1 MNLVGEIEE
10 LRPIDGFAFPVWASP
25 GTEERALVIGQ
36 RVERAH
42 AWFTG
47 VLGFQPR
54 VRLLALAPSDWD
66 RLAGMPV
73 FGFPHFIGDDTV
85 VVGSVPAP
93 FFAEI
98 VDFWK
103 PDLSEPTWRRLRDV
117 YGDPPVVD
125 GFSDLLAVHELGHL
139 FHVQAGFWRPATWLP
154 ELFCNVGLE
163 GYVAEVEPPG
173 LEILETLPLATS
185 EVSPERFAV
194 RELNGMDQATRVGGP
209 LNYAWFELR
218 LHAAAKP
225 IWEQAGRS
233 AFRRL
238 YERFRD
244 GPEPDDPR
252 RVLHEEVHPEYARV
266 IDEWPA

>member
-1 MNLVGEIEE
+1 MNIVGEIEE
-10 LRPIDGFAFPVWASP
+10 LKPIDGFAFPVWASP

-47 VLGFQPR
+47 VLGFQAR
-54 VRLLALAPSDWD
+54 VRVLALAPSDWD
-66 RLAGMPV
+66 QLAGMPV

-85 VVGSVPAP
+85 VVGSVLAP

-103 PDLSEPTWRRLRDV
+103 PDLSEPTWSRLRDV

-163 GYVAEVEPPG
+163 GYVAEVEPAG

-194 RELNGMDQATRVGGP
+194 RDLNGMDQATRVGGP

-225 IWEQAGRS
+225 IWEQGGGS

-244 GPEPDDPR
+244 GPEPDDLR
-252 RVLHEEVHPEYARV
+252 RMLRDEVHPEYARL